1 MKRLIKI
8 ELICLAINPAENF
21 EYNVIVDEKNRFPTL
36 DLGKGTIRESLDKL
50 MREYVNTT
58 TDWVKPS
65 ALNVSDGDGHIKISF
80 SAMVPYD
87 FVPSKGS
94 WSNLRM
100 VLGSFQETEDLLA
113 AIRKSKYE
121 LY

>member
-65 ALNVSDGDGHIKISF
+65 ALNVSDGFHFLQWFLMTLFHPKEVGPI
-80 SAMVPYD
+80 
-87 FVPSKGS
+87 
-94 WSNLRM
+94 
-100 VLGSFQETEDLLA
+100 
-113 AIRKSKYE
+113 
-121 LY
+121 